1 MLIPYNSNALM
12 GGDND
17 VATSPLLVFKN
28 AGLAFAASFMN
39 AVILTSVLSAG
50 NSGMYASTRM
60 LYSMSKDKLAFA
72 SFGKTN
78 KHGVPYLSLIATG
91 VLVVVIFLVQN

>member
-17 VATSPLLVFKN
+17 VATSPFTLVFKN

-39 AVILTSVLSAG
+39 DKYGTPCLFVLPNEA
-50 NSGMYASTRM
+50 NA
-60 LYSMSKDKLAFA
+60 
-72 SFGKTN
+72 N
-78 KHGVPYLSLIATG
+78 LSLLIEYNIRVDAY
-91 VLVVVIFLVQN
+91 